1 MDLRVYFKSRNCFHI
16 NGDILEVQ
24 LKCIHQDYNFFI
36 IPTYL
41 FLESINN
48 IAFMNQ
54 KQIIITWR
62 TTDRSKFLGTLNSF

>member
-36 IPTYL
+36 MPTNLVYL

-48 IAFMNQ
+48 IAFMN
-54 KQIIITWR
+54 
-62 TTDRSKFLGTLNSF
+62 

>member
-24 LKCIHQDYNFFI
+24 LKCIHQDSNFFI
-36 IPTYL
+36 IPTNLVYL

-48 IAFMNQ
+48 IAFMN
-54 KQIIITWR
+54 
-62 TTDRSKFLGTLNSF
+62 